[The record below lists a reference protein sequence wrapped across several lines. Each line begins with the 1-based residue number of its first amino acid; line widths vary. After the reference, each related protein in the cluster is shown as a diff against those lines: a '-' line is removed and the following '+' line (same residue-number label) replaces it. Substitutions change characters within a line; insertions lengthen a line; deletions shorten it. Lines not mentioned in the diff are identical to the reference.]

1 MHSNSSIICQET
13 SGDLLSGHEYP
24 EPVQAAQTE
33 QPCLLQPK
41 FQAMAAD
48 SQAGSALVKDSNLD
62 KNSEDESTRDS
73 ETEEEGP
80 SDASDAGIAVKE
92 REGEEKEVAKV
103 LASEQR
109 RGQCKCW
116 LQRRHGRGCCQ
127 PPLWVYTYD

>member
-13 SGDLLSGHEYP
+13 SGDLLSGPEYP
-24 EPVQAAQTE
+24 EPVQAAQIE

-48 SQAGSALVKDSNLD
+48 SQAGSALVKDSNSY

-73 ETEEEGP
+73 ETEEEGL
-80 SDASDAGIAVKE
+80 SDASDAGLAVKD
-92 REGEEKEVAKV
+92 EEKEVAKV